1 MAYASKAGRART
13 NPSRPVSQAVCDRCG
28 MWYSI
33 SDLHWQFDWRGASIQ
48 NLRILVCNPCT
59 DQFQAQN
66 RAIVLPADPVPT
78 MNARVES
85 FLSAE
90 SNYRAVSL
98 PPQFD
103 PITGIPIPSTTLLL
117 AEDGQNMS
125 TQVTG
130 PPVGLDQD
138 AQMPLYENVHYGV
151 QLPIL
156 SVSAN
161 GTVVV
166 SVTCSSAHG
175 LVDNSQVSA
184 ENLSVV
190 GANGFFSVT
199 VTSATAFTYQTNRII
214 AAGPLLQG
222 PSRIVTVLVGLPL
235 GFTQIPQTGI

>member
-1 MAYASKAGRART
+1 MSYASRVGRARVD
-13 NPSRPVSQAVCDRCG
+13 PSSPSAISVCDRCG
-28 MWYSI
+28 IWHNRI
-33 SDLHWQFDWRGASIQ
+33 DLINQADWRGST
-48 NLRILVCNPCT
+48 ILPLYLFVCRQCLDVP
-59 DQFQAQN
+59 QEQN
-66 RAIVLPADPVPT
+66 RAIVLPADPVPIYQP
-78 MNARVES
+78 RPED
-85 FLSAE
+85 FLAAE

-166 SVTCSSAHG
+166 AVTCSSTHG
-175 LVDNSQVSA
+175 LVDNSQISA
-184 ENLSVV
+184 ENLSVA

-199 VTSATAFTYQTNRII
+199 VTSATAFTYQVNKII
-214 AAGPLLQG
+214 SAGPLLQG

>member
-1 MAYASKAGRART
+1 VCRQCLDV
-13 NPSRPVSQAVCDRCG
+13 PSEQ
-28 MWYSI
+28 
-33 SDLHWQFDWRGASIQ
+33 L
-48 NLRILVCNPCT
+48 
-59 DQFQAQN
+59 
-66 RAIVLPADPVPT
+66 RAITLPADPVPIYQP
-78 MNARVES
+78 RPED
-85 FLSAE
+85 FLAAE

-98 PPQFD
+98 PPQLD
-103 PITGIPIPSTTLLL
+103 PVTGIPIPSTTLLL
-117 AEDGQNMS
+117 SEDGQNMS

-161 GTVVV
+161 GTDQI

-175 LVDNSQVSA
+175 LATNGQVSA
-184 ENLSVV
+184 EGLSVA

-214 AAGPLLQG
+214 AAGPLLNG
-222 PSRIVTVLVGLPL
+222 GSRIVTVLVGLPR
-235 GFTQIPQTGI
+235 GFDQIPQTGI